1 MATYTSYLNLKKP
14 EGGERYALAD
24 FNANM
29 QKIDDFVGTTKE
41 VYITN
46 EYSTI
51 LSAINAFRETKTFP
65 FTIQKAGGSAISDL
79 PSGLS
84 NTCEWNVVCSGN
96 SQRITA
102 ILTVFTGGSVQN
114 GFSWTANI
122 YNGAYVLNWTSFNS
136 QRTPSLTSSNVT
148 SDTSIISLAPGAY
161 QVADNNMNTDY
172 IPGKWGTLIVNRSA
186 VTYAAF
192 MFIDTSGNVFVRHA
206 NGTSNWH
213 GAWQKLALNSQL
225 EPSGYSSATRSDTF
239 LSSGS
244 CYYVQIGKIILVH
257 VTDMTVSSAVPSASA
272 TYANAFF
279 TGLPKA
285 KITGRLF
292 TLNQFSTSKAMR
304 VSVANGTNDA
314 AIASHYDGVSAS
326 GNQFYGTFWYIAA

>member
-29 QKIDDFVGTTKE
+29 QKIDDFAGTTKE
-41 VYITN
+41 AYITDQ
-46 EYSTI
+46 YSTI

-65 FTIQKAGGSAISDL
+65 FTIQKAGSSAISDL

-122 YNGAYVLNWTSFNS
+122 YNGAYVLGWTSFNS

-161 QVADNNMNTDY
+161 QVADNNMNTSY
-172 IPGKWGTLIVNRSA
+172 IPGKWGTLIVDRSA

-192 MFIDTSGNVFVRHA
+192 TFVDTSGNVFVRHA

-213 GAWQKLALNSQL
+213 SSWTELARASQL
-225 EPSGYSSATRSDTF
+225 AYSTVSATKVSGSIWTSGGINLYKWGRLCMVKLSAAVFASNSERVTFATIPTNFKPAAEVSFRTDNSNGLPLFFVSDTNLRVNAQTGGTYYAYAAY
-239 LSSGS
+239 LSES
-244 CYYVQIGKIILVH
+244 
-257 VTDMTVSSAVPSASA
+257 
-272 TYANAFF
+272 
-279 TGLPKA
+279 
-285 KITGRLF
+285 
-292 TLNQFSTSKAMR
+292 
-304 VSVANGTNDA
+304 
-314 AIASHYDGVSAS
+314 
-326 GNQFYGTFWYIAA
+326 